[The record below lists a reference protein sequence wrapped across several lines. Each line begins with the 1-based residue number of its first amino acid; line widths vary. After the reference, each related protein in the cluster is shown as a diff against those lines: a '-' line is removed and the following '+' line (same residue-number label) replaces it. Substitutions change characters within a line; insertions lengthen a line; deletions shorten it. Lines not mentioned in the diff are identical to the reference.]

1 MFSVGACK
9 LSSVPAVMAGAPN
22 MANI

>member
-1 MFSVGACK
+1 MFCVGVCK